1 MFTKLYRSKRQSARL
16 AVSTLILLLAPLST
30 SAQEGDWQPITGAQ
44 ALKAFMSGRV
54 VTVQESK
61 DSVRRGEYR
70 ADGTGTLYAW
80 GGEFDRSWEVKGED
94 QVCVEG
100 DPVSACYRFEK
111 NSSDPLLY
119 RATDVSTG
127 AVTELREEAPGGTS
141 VVAGAGPADPNQGG
155 AAAPSATELAAK
167 LANPTNPIMKIGNNF
182 DYTLYDGDLPDAGSQ
197 SAVRYVFLT
206 VFPFKLDNGKSVLVR
221 PGIPV
226 LFNQPVP
233 DGQAGF
239 SKEGVDI
246 GDSVYDVLY
255 AGTNKESGLISGL
268 GVAGTVPTATNDKL
282 GKDLWG
288 LGPEAVLGV
297 AKKWGVVGG
306 LLSHQWDVGGSG
318 KGSIN
323 TTTLNYFYSF
333 PLGGG
338 YQFASAPA
346 VTYNHDGASGN
357 KLTLPIG
364 LGIAKTVVLRGR
376 PWTFQLQYWNNVE
389 RPDAFAAEHTIRF
402 TVLPVISAPWNK

>member
-1 MFTKLYRSKRQSARL
+1 MKN
-16 AVSTLILLLAPLST
+16 STTAICYLLLFFCSGTL
-30 SAQEGDWQPITGAQ
+30 AQGSNWQPIIGAQ
-44 ALKAFMSGRV
+44 ALQTFMSGRV
-54 VTVQESK
+54 LTIEESR
-61 DSVRRGEYR
+61 DSLRRGEYR
-70 ADGTGTLYAW
+70 ADGTGTLHAW
-80 GGEFDRSWEVKGED
+80 GAQFDRSWEVKGED
-94 QVCVEG
+94 QVCVNG
-100 DPVSACYRFEK
+100 HPVSACYRIEK
-111 NSSDPLLY
+111 NSDDPLLY
-119 RATDVSTG
+119 RVTEVSTG
-127 AVTELREEAPGGTS
+127 AVTEIREEAPGGTS
-141 VVAGAGPADPNQGG
+141 VAAGASPADPNRGG

-167 LANPTNPIMKIGNNF
+167 LANPANPIMKIGNNF
-182 DYTLYDGDLPDAGSQ
+182 DYVSYDGDLPGADSQ

-206 VFPFKLDNGKSVLVR
+206 VFPFKLDNGKSILFR
-221 PGIPV
+221 PGVPV

-233 DGQAGF
+233 DGQGGF
-239 SKEGVDI
+239 SKEGTDI

-255 AGTNKESGLISGL
+255 AGTSKETGLISGV
-268 GVAGTVPTATNDKL
+268 GFAGTVPTSTNDKL

-338 YQFASAPA
+338 WQFASAPA
-346 VTYNHDGASGN
+346 ATYNHDGASGN
-357 KLTLPIG
+357 KLTIPIG
-364 LGIAKTVVLRGR
+364 VGISKTMVLGGR
-376 PWTFQLQYWNNVE
+376 PWTFHLQYWNNVE
-389 RPDAFAAEHTIRF
+389 RPDAFAAQHTIRF